1 MPAPTAEAPLRYHWL
16 RLRAVAHPTEA
27 VEKVAAAVRFVAG
40 VDAAPQET
48 ILETHHGLPQHVL
61 EVALERSRD
70 VRDLLGRLLALPGAR
85 DKLRAELEAR
95 VDDDG
100 LFFVRFDKQE
110 AYAGRLVVTSSEDCV
125 QIRLKTES
133 YPSGRA
139 AAIRDLTRLLESGKP

>member
-1 MPAPTAEAPLRYHWL
+1 MPAPASDAPLRYHWL

-27 VEKVAAAVRFVAG
+27 VDKVAAALRFVAG
-40 VDAAPQET
+40 LDATPEET
-48 ILETHHGLPQHVL
+48 VLETHHGLPQHVL
-61 EVALERSRD
+61 ELSLERSRE

-85 DKLRAELEAR
+85 DKFRAELQAR

-100 LFFVRFDKQE
+100 LFFARLDKQE
-110 AYAGRLVVTSSEDCV
+110 AFAGRLVLTTGEDCV

-139 AAIRDLTRLLESGKP
+139 AAIRDLTRLLESGKA